1 MSLKPPIIKESI
13 SRGMLEYE
21 LAPHGKE
28 RASANRQLSTPES
41 SEVMN
46 IHPVILTIS
55 IVACIIMHA
64 TPQPAYAEGN
74 TPQTS
79 ITSNFPNYFTASLK
93 HQSTIPIEDI
103 SLVFHV
109 TGQEVERYYREPL
122 TESTNVDIDYVVR
135 TDTNH
140 RYIPPGS
147 TVTYFFEIVYTG
159 NKTVRT
165 PKSSFMY
172 LDSDRLWQSR
182 TSNNVTIVFYGEDD
196 DTAIS
201 ILETALSTS
210 KSVGNLFGMPQDS
223 PITIVLYESWEAML
237 PAIRFSSKTVQQE
250 LITLGQAHPDAGIIM
265 LIAGDKD
272 VLASTRHETIHM
284 LVYSK
289 LEDSKSIVPFWFNEG
304 IAEFQNPT
312 HVASYNR
319 AISEAIQTSSLP
331 NLDYFINRPNTPE
344 EIWLMYAMGS
354 RFTEFLITSNGTTK
368 MQLLLEGLSTGKS
381 FEASFQEVYS
391 LKLIDAQNEW
401 RQIIGA
407 PTLPTSEQQT
417 VLSETPEKDITA
429 SPTSNPRPIV
439 DEMKSGVSSCNQ
451 SASNDISFLPEHVAL
466 LLTPP
471 LLSLWKR
478 RKNPL
483 IVVPKH
489 ASKSA
494 LVSEE
499 QNILAPWV

>member
-1 MSLKPPIIKESI
+1 
-13 SRGMLEYE
+13 
-21 LAPHGKE
+21 
-28 RASANRQLSTPES
+28 
-41 SEVMN
+41 
-46 IHPVILTIS
+46 
-55 IVACIIMHA
+55 
-64 TPQPAYAEGN
+64 
-74 TPQTS
+74 
-79 ITSNFPNYFTASLK
+79 
-93 HQSTIPIEDI
+93 
-103 SLVFHV
+103 
-109 TGQEVERYYREPL
+109 
-122 TESTNVDIDYVVR
+122 
-135 TDTNH
+135 
-140 RYIPPGS
+140 
-147 TVTYFFEIVYTG
+147 
-159 NKTVRT
+159 
-165 PKSSFMY
+165 
-172 LDSDRLWQSR
+172 
-182 TSNNVTIVFYGEDD
+182 
-196 DTAIS
+196 
-201 ILETALSTS
+201 
-210 KSVGNLFGMPQDS
+210 MPQDS

-289 LEDSKSIVPFWFNEG
+289 LGDSKSIVPFWFNEG

-312 HVASYNR
+312 HVTSYNR

-354 RFTEFLITSNGTTK
+354 RFTEFLITSDGTTK
-368 MQLLLEGLSTGKS
+368 MQLLLEGLSKGES

-401 RQIIGA
+401 RQTIGA
-407 PTLPTSEQQT
+407 PTLPTSEQQN
-417 VLSETPEKDITA
+417 VLSATPEKDITS
-429 SPTSNPRPIV
+429 SPTSNPSPIV
-439 DEMKSGVSSCNQ
+439 DEMTSSVSGCNQ
-451 SASNDISFLPEHVAL
+451 SSGNDISFLPEHVAL

-478 RKNPL
+478 RQTPL
-483 IVVPKH
+483 IVAPKH

-499 QNILAPWV
+499 QNILAP